1 MAPMSRSTRL
11 INQVIVISGDL
22 FRWVGLSQK
31 TVIVINK
38 KNIYIYICIY
48 ISWIFQVC
56 KVCELFAKKNLPKG
70 RTFYIS
76 EGSTYMLSDEQKKMS
91 LRTPQHTLGAYP
103 RNP

>member
-31 TVIVINK
+31 TVIVIYIYYIFYIY
-38 KNIYIYICIY
+38 NIYIY

-56 KVCELFAKKNLPKG
+56 KILCLFPKNLPKDEFLHLEDPG
-70 RTFYIS
+70 YI
-76 EGSTYMLSDEQKKMS
+76 E
-91 LRTPQHTLGAYP
+91 
-103 RNP
+103 